1 MELARYTLG
10 STISSDHA
18 TDSADYLLSQFY
30 ILMGLALVQII
41 LDLLTHSQELGD
53 LKSLRKVEPQLIM
66 EQTGVVITVVVNQ
79 RAAFDGTGP
88 RQDGYAHSGSALT
101 INFPLQDYQDVS

>member
-1 MELARYTLG
+1 MNGVLDSANNGLARYTLG
-10 STISSDHA
+10 TLQLVLIMPLIVQIIYYHN
-18 TDSADYLLSQFY
+18 FI

-66 EQTGVVITVVVNQ
+66 EQTGVIITVVVNQ
-79 RAAFDGTGP
+79 GC
-88 RQDGYAHSGSALT
+88 
-101 INFPLQDYQDVS
+101 I